1 MSQLHWATNLND
13 ETKTRCG
20 KTVAQV
26 LIDDE
31 DDVTSC
37 PALDFLSQPDTCKD
51 CVAAIK
57 QRRIPR

>member
-1 MSQLHWATNLND
+1 MSQLHWATNLQD
-13 ETKTRCG
+13 VTKTRCG
-20 KTVAQV
+20 KTVGQV
-26 LIDDE
+26 LTED

-37 PALDFLSQPDTCKD
+37 DVKDFITQPDTCKD